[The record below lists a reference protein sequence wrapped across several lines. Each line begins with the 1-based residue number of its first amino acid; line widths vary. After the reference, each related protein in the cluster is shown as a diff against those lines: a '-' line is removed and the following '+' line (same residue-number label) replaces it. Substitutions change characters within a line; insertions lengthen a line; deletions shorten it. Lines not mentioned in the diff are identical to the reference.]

1 MAQNVRQQLRLQRWH
16 INVCMARPLGS
27 GGAADRNGSLRRA
40 ARRCPIGPLYV
51 FAMDVPVGA
60 HHGLRVLVKAA
71 IDQAWPEAAQK
82 VINLAQAAVAAIRI
96 AFGAS
101 CWRSTLPRRRS
112 TSTFQGFAFIPYE
125 AVIQAGIRLMPG

>member
-1 MAQNVRQQLRLQRWH
+1 MRVERTVPMLLDGSECAAAAAAAAVAHQCLHGTTPRKW
-16 INVCMARPLGS
+16 S
-27 GGAADRNGSLRRA
+27 GGGSERLLEACRA
-40 ARRCPIGPLYV
+40 PMPYWATVRFCDGCPGRGARS
-51 FAMDVPVGA
+51 MS
-60 HHGLRVLVKAA
+60 HGLRVLVKAA

-112 TSTFQGFAFIPYE
+112 T
-125 AVIQAGIRLMPG
+125 